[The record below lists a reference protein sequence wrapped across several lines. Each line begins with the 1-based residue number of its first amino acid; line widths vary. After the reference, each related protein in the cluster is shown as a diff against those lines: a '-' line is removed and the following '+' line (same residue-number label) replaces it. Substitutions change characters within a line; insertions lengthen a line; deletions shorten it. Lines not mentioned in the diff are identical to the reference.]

1 MFHSTISP
9 SSQVASRNLCP
20 ELPTASF
27 LHFTATFRASVT
39 VPLAYPATATTQ
51 AKSAYFGVEARRY
64 IAYHAAYNQVLHGVT
79 VGASHL
85 YNVLPE

>member
-1 MFHSTISP
+1 
-9 SSQVASRNLCP
+9 
-20 ELPTASF
+20 
-27 LHFTATFRASVT
+27 VT